1 MQIPTATYRLQFT
14 PQFDFAAAK
23 KIVDYLAALGI
34 SHIYASPVLKAGT
47 GSTHGYDVVDP
58 AQINPE
64 LGGQKNFEQLIVLL
78 HEHGL
83 GWIQDIVPNHM
94 AFSSQNQMLV
104 DVLEN
109 GLDSQ
114 FKDYFDIDW
123 QHSYETICG
132 KVLAPFLGKFYGDC
146 LESGELQLQYDE
158 RGLSVNYYTLKFPIR
173 IESYT
178 QVLTHDLGRLRQK
191 LGRNNPDFVKLL
203 GVLYGLK
210 YIPAGEEGSERY
222 DQIVFIKS
230 ILWELWNDNPDIRQF
245 ITENVQTFNGEVGRP
260 ESFNLLESLLAEQFF
275 RLAFWKVGNEE
286 LNYRRFFTVNDLISL
301 RIEDQKVFEKVHAF
315 IFELVSAGQM
325 DGLRIDHIDG
335 LYDPATYL
343 FRLRDRAPD
352 AYIAIEK
359 ILGLA
364 EELPLNWPVQGT
376 TGYDFLSEVNGV
388 FCQQANQAEFDRIY
402 HRFSGMVLTCE
413 QLMDDKKRLIVGK
426 HLAGDIDNLALFLKQ
441 ISNRYRY
448 ASDFTIYGL
457 KAALIEILTVFPVY
471 RTYINNEEISTSD
484 RNYITQVIAQ
494 ARENI
499 PIFLNELNFIEKF
512 LLLDYDDYLTDEEK
526 QQWLHFVMR
535 LQQFTGPLMAKGV
548 EDTVFYIYNRLI
560 SLNEVGSHPQQFGT
574 LLDDFHHFNQQRV
587 AYWPHAMN
595 ATATHDM
602 KRGEDARARIN
613 VLSEIP
619 TEWEA
624 KLREWRE
631 LTAAQKTC
639 LEGQNVPDPNDEYFL
654 YQTLIGVFPSELVSD
669 DNLVQRIKEYLV
681 KAIREA
687 KVYTAWLKPD
697 TDYEEGFMQFAGSL
711 LKSEPDNAF
720 LQSFLPFQRR
730 IQHYG
735 YFNSLSQLLLKL
747 TTPGVPDIY
756 QGTELWDLS
765 LVDPDNRR
773 PVDYPQRAKLLTA
786 IAKQA
791 DQDIRALMAELLD
804 NLADGRVKLFLLHRL
819 LRARQQYTELF
830 QRGDYQKLTVVGSL
844 QDCIIT
850 FSRTWGDTTAI
861 AIAPRFF
868 TTLIR
873 EGELPLGEQIW
884 HETRLSLPPGFATN
898 WYDVVSGQTATS
910 EGTLLL
916 RDVLQYFPVALL
928 VSQSAAPKSESSTEV
943 LEMLPTSVV
952 AAKSPT
958 GRKRKAIAGVGET
971 SPVESA
977 VG

>member
-1 MQIPTATYRLQFT
+1 MMQIPVATYRLQFT
-14 PQFDFAAAK
+14 PDFNFAAAK
-23 KIVDYLAALGI
+23 QIVGYLAELGV
-34 SHIYASPVLKAGT
+34 SHIYASPILTART

-58 AQINPE
+58 AAINPE
-64 LGGQKNFEQLIVLL
+64 LGGETKFEQLIALL
-78 HEHGL
+78 QEHDL

-114 FKDYFDIDW
+114 FKDYFDIEW
-123 QHSYETICG
+123 QHAYETIRG

-158 RGLSVNYYTLKFPIR
+158 RGLSVNYYDLKFPIR

-178 QVLTHDLGRLRQK
+178 QLLTHNLGRLRQK

-210 YIPAGEEGSERY
+210 YIPSGEEGSERY

-245 ITENVQTFNGEVGRP
+245 IEDNIQTFNGEVGRP
-260 ESFNLLESLLAEQFF
+260 ESFNLLENLLSEQFF

-301 RIEDQKVFEKVHAF
+301 RIEDRKVFDRVHEF
-315 IFELVSAGQM
+315 VLELVAAGKIS
-325 DGLRIDHIDG
+325 GLRIDHIDG

-352 AYIAIEK
+352 AYIVIEK
-359 ILGLA
+359 ILGHQ
-364 EELPLNWPVQGT
+364 EELPLNWSVQGT
-376 TGYDFLSEVNGV
+376 TGYDFLSEVNGI
-388 FCQQANQAEFDRIY
+388 FCQQANQEKFDRIY
-402 HRFSGMVLTCE
+402 QRFSGTTASCE
-413 QLMDDKKRLIVGK
+413 QLIDEKKRLIVGK

-457 KAALIEILTVFPVY
+457 KAALIELLTVFPVY
-471 RTYINNEEISTSD
+471 RTYVNNEEISTSD
-484 RNYITQVIAQ
+484 RNYITRVIAQ

-499 PIFLNELNFIEKF
+499 PIFLNELDFIEKF
-512 LLLDYDDYLTDEEK
+512 LLLDFDDYLTDEEK

-560 SLNEVGSHPQQFGT
+560 SLNEVGCHPQYFGIS
-574 LLDDFHHFNQQRV
+574 LEGFHHFNHQRT

-595 ATATHDM
+595 ATATHDT

-619 TEWEA
+619 EEWEA
-624 KLREWRE
+624 MLQHWRKL
-631 LTAAQKTC
+631 TVAQKIC
-639 LEGQNVPDPNDEYFL
+639 LEGQDVPDPNDEYFL
-654 YQTLIGVFPSELVSD
+654 YQTLLGTFPSQDWEREGYTT
-669 DNLVQRIKEYLV
+669 RIKDYVV

-697 TDYEEGFMQFAGSL
+697 TDYEEGFAKFAEGL
-711 LKSEPDNAF
+711 LAEKSEF
-720 LQSFLPFQRR
+720 LESFLPFQRR
-730 IQHYG
+730 IQYYG

-747 TTPGVPDIY
+747 SAPGVPDIY

-773 PVDYPQRAKLLTA
+773 PVDYKQRAKLLKAMLKAADKDILTL
-786 IAKQA
+786 IA
-791 DQDIRALMAELLD
+791 DLLA
-804 NLADGRVKLFLLHRL
+804 NLADGRVKLFLLQRI
-819 LRARQQYTELF
+819 LRARQQHCDLF

-844 QDCIIT
+844 QDHIIT

-868 TTLIR
+868 TALMR

-884 HETRLSLPPGFATN
+884 HETRLSLPPGFAST
-898 WYDVVSGQTATS
+898 WYDAISGQTLT
-910 EGTLLL
+910 GKDTLLL
-916 RDVLQYFPVALL
+916 RDVLNHFPGALL
-928 VSQSAAPKSESSTEV
+928 ISQDAEHRELTQADESATVTSKPELSLSD
-943 LEMLPTSVV
+943 LETP
-952 AAKSPT
+952 PT
-958 GRKRKAIAGVGET
+958 GRKRKAMATVG
-971 SPVESA
+971 
-977 VG
+977 

>member
-1 MQIPTATYRLQFT
+1 MQIPIATYRLQFT
-14 PQFDFAAAK
+14 PDFNFAAAK
-23 KIVDYLAALGI
+23 QIVSYLAELGI
-34 SHIYASPVLKAGT
+34 SHIYASPILAART

-58 AQINPE
+58 ARINPE
-64 LGGQKNFEQLIVLL
+64 LGGEDEFEQLLALL
-78 HEHGL
+78 HEHEL

-114 FKDYFDIDW
+114 YKDYFDIEW
-123 QHSYETICG
+123 QHAYETIRG
-132 KVLAPFLGKFYGDC
+132 KVLAPFLGKFYGEC

-158 RGLSVNYYTLKFPIR
+158 RGISVNYYDLKFPIR

-178 QVLTHDLGRLRQK
+178 QVLTHNLGRLRQK

-210 YIPAGEEGSERY
+210 YIPSGEEGSERY
-222 DQIVFIKS
+222 DQIAFIKS

-245 ITENVQTFNGEVGRP
+245 IEENIQTFNGEVGRP

-301 RIEDQKVFEKVHAF
+301 RIEDRKVFDTIHAF
-315 IFELVSAGQM
+315 ILDLVAAGKIN
-325 DGLRIDHIDG
+325 GLRIDHIDG

-343 FRLRDRAPD
+343 FRLRDRATD
-352 AYIAIEK
+352 AYIVIEK
-359 ILGLA
+359 ILGVR
-364 EELPLNWPVQGT
+364 EELPLNWSVQGT
-376 TGYDFLSEVNGV
+376 TGYDFLSTVNGV

-402 HRFSGMVLTCE
+402 QRFSGSTASCE
-413 QLMDDKKRLIVGK
+413 QLMDEKKRLIVGK

-441 ISNRYRY
+441 VSNRYRY

-457 KAALIEILTVFPVY
+457 KAALIEVLTVFPVY

-484 RNYITQVIAQ
+484 RNYITRVIAQ

-499 PIFLNELNFIEKF
+499 PIFLNELDFIEKF
-512 LLLDYDDYLTDEEK
+512 LLLDFDDHLTDEEK

-548 EDTVFYIYNRLI
+548 EDTVFYVYNRLI
-560 SLNEVGSHPQQFGT
+560 SLNEVGSHPQHFGT
-574 LLDDFHHFNQQRV
+574 SLEDFHHFHQQRV

-595 ATATHDM
+595 ATATHDT

-619 TEWEA
+619 EEWEA
-624 KLREWRE
+624 MLLQWRE
-631 LTAAQKTC
+631 LTAAQKSRI
-639 LEGQNVPDPNDEYFL
+639 EGQDVPDPNDEYLL
-654 YQTLIGVFPSELVSD
+654 YQTLLGTFPCEEGDRDRFVE
-669 DNLVQRIKEYLV
+669 RIQEYLI

-697 TDYEEGFMQFAGSL
+697 TAYEEGFTRFAESL
-711 LKSEPDNAF
+711 FKKNSDF
-720 LQSFLPFQRR
+720 LESFLPFQRK
-730 IQHYG
+730 IQYYG

-747 TTPGVPDIY
+747 SAPGVPDIY

-773 PVDYPQRAKLLTA
+773 PVDYKLRAKGLKA
-786 IAKQA
+786 IAKGA
-791 DQDIRALMAELLD
+791 EKDRLALMAELLE
-804 NLADGRVKLFLLHRL
+804 NPADGRVKLFLLHRL
-819 LRARQQYTELF
+819 LQARQQYCDLF

-844 QDCIIT
+844 QDHIIT

-868 TTLIR
+868 TALIR

-884 HETRLSLPPGFATN
+884 HETRLSLPPGFASV
-898 WYDVVSGQTATS
+898 WYDAVSGQTLT
-910 EGTLLL
+910 GKDTLLI
-916 RDVLQYFPVALL
+916 RDVLNHFPVALL
-928 VSQSAAPKSESSTEV
+928 LSQGAEKHDLMQADESATVTSKSEAKPKESESAAT
-943 LEMLPTSVV
+943 
-952 AAKSPT
+952 AN
-958 GRKRKAIAGVGET
+958 RKRRVL
-971 SPVESA
+971 A
-977 VG
+977 VV